1 LSTPVRILVAEGDDA
16 LARIIDRGLR
26 AHGFEVTSVDRASD
40 ALTLVLDASVRLL
53 LLDVPDLDGVLG
65 PVRAARPELPVVLLV
80 SRDEPVRATEQCLKK
95 PFAFE
100 ELIARIR
107 ALTRR
112 ANERRVT
119 TLTAGDLRIDLL
131 ARCAWR
137 GDRVIDLPGREFA
150 LLEYFIR
157 HPARVLTRQS
167 ILTDVWG
174 YHFDSSSNVVDV
186 YVRYLRNKL
195 DRAGEPSMIVSVR
208 GAGYRFDPPT
218 VRNITN
224 LPLDT
229 EDDGLGRPASY
240 G

>member
-1 LSTPVRILVAEGDDA
+1 MPIRILIAEEDDA
-16 LARIIDRGLR
+16 LGRIIDRGLR
-26 AHGFEVTSVDRASD
+26 AHGFEVASVANAQD
-40 ALTLVLDASVRLL
+40 ARTLVSDASVNLL
-53 LLDVPDLDGVLG
+53 LLDLPTGADGL
-65 PVRAARPELPVVLLV
+65 VRDIQSSRPRLPILQL
-80 SRDEPVRATEQCLKK
+80 SSTDEGAETPTLKK

-107 ALTRR
+107 ALTRG

-119 TLTAGDLRIDLL
+119 TLTAGDLRLDLL

-150 LLEYFIR
+150 LLEYFVR
-157 HPARVLTRQS
+157 HPGRVLSRRS

-195 DRAGEPSMIVSVR
+195 DRAGEPSLIASVR
-208 GAGYRFDPPT
+208 GAGYRFDPPSAESKT
-218 VRNITN
+218 DLATAN
-224 LPLDT
+224 
-229 EDDGLGRPASY
+229 A
-240 G
+240 

>member
-1 LSTPVRILVAEGDDA
+1 MSTPIRVLIAESDEA

-26 AHGFEVTSVDRASD
+26 AHGFEVATVDNVAATLALASD
-40 ALTLVLDASVRLL
+40 AAVRLL
-53 LLDVPDLDGVLG
+53 LLDLPLPEDVVGA
-65 PVRAARPELPVVLLV
+65 VRAARADLPILLLV
-80 SRDEPVRATEQCLKK
+80 TGDQHVDSIQDRLHK

-137 GDRVIDLPGREFA
+137 GDRVIDLPEREFA
-150 LLEYFIR
+150 LLEYFMR
-157 HPARVLTRQS
+157 HPGRVLSRPA

-195 DRAGEPSMIVSVR
+195 DRPGERSLIASVR

-218 VRNITN
+218 GRGAPSSV
-224 LPLDT
+224 LAT
-229 EDDGLGRPASY
+229 EKA
-240 G
+240 